1 MAHLFTPAEAD
12 ISVLAAKTVAVIGYG
27 NQGHAHA
34 LNLRDSGV
42 RVLVGAREGAGAD
55 AARADGFVVQSIAG
69 ASAEADVVMLCTP
82 DVPMRAIYEAE
93 VAPGLAP
100 GNAVLFA
107 HGFNV
112 RYGLIEVAAGVDVGL
127 VSPKGPGAWLR
138 REYVAGKGLA
148 ALVAVECDA
157 TGNAWPLVLAY
168 AAGIGSARVLMM
180 RTTFAEETETDLFG
194 EQAVLCGGIPGLIK
208 AAYETLVEAGY
219 QPEAAYFEC
228 VHEAKLITDLMYER
242 GLAGMRTAISD
253 TAEWGGFQAESAV
266 VGESTRAGMRT
277 LLAAI
282 RDGSFAQR
290 WIEEDAAGRPQLARH
305 RAEEAAHPS
314 EAVGKALRAKMML
327 R

>member
-1 MAHLFTPAEAD
+1 MAHLFSLGDVDPAALQ
-12 ISVLAAKTVAVIGYG
+12 SKTVAVIGYG

-42 RVLVGAREGAGAD
+42 RVLVGAREGAGAA
-55 AARADGFVVQSIAG
+55 AARAAGFDTLAI
-69 ASAEADVVMLCTP
+69 AEAAAQADVAMICTP
-82 DVPMRAIYEAE
+82 DVPMRGIFEGE
-93 VAPGLAP
+93 VAPGLVP

-112 RYGLIEVAAGVDVGL
+112 RYGLIEVPEGVDVGL

-138 REYVAGKGLA
+138 REYLAGAGLA
-148 ALVAVECDA
+148 ALVAVERDA

-194 EQAVLCGGIPGLIK
+194 EQAVLCGGIPALLK
-208 AAYETLVEAGY
+208 AAYDTLVEAGY

-242 GLAGMRTAISD
+242 GLSGMRAAISD
-253 TAEWGGFQAESAV
+253 TAEWGGFEAEKTI
-266 VGESTRAGMRT
+266 VGDDTRQGMRA

-282 RDGSFAQR
+282 KDGSFANN
-290 WIEEDAAGRPQLARH
+290 WIEEDAAGRPRLARY
-305 RAEEAAHPS
+305 RQAEAAHPS
-314 EAVGKALRAKMML
+314 EAVGRQLRKRMF
-327 R
+327 